1 MDDWLDALDNHDKQ
15 NSAKPDLR
23 ALDSTKEEEGS
34 RVDDTQTEK
43 TPEETAPA
51 VEEKPKPKAKTK
63 PAAEKE
69 PAVSRPDS
77 VDKSEKKPAKD
88 KKSRGV
94 ALPIALG
101 VGVFALVGAGAFAFL
116 AQMGDSSEDT
126 ASQEHSQQSSPVAE
140 EADQQGPQ
148 PVSDTSSEVA
158 EVGTRCSGNNDV
170 DVSAEDSPRA
180 AIAKFE
186 KAYFDA
192 DANGVKASLTKD
204 SDMQKQNW
212 MKILPKAAPKGT
224 TWCLTMQPSEGDTTS
239 VELEVKQP
247 KEEKP
252 TLYKQKVTAKEAN
265 GSWAVDS
272 IGRED

>member
-1 MDDWLDALDNHDKQ
+1 M
-15 NSAKPDLR
+15 
-23 ALDSTKEEEGS
+23 
-34 RVDDTQTEK
+34 
-43 TPEETAPA
+43 
-51 VEEKPKPKAKTK
+51 
-63 PAAEKE
+63 
-69 PAVSRPDS
+69 
-77 VDKSEKKPAKD
+77 
-88 KKSRGV
+88 
-94 ALPIALG
+94 PIALG
-101 VGVFALVGAGAFAFL
+101 VGVFALVGAGAFTFL

-148 PVSDTSSEVA
+148 PVSDTSSEIA

-204 SDMQKQNW
+204 SEMQKQDW

>member
-23 ALDSTKEEEGS
+23 ALDSTTDEEET

-43 TPEETAPA
+43 TPEETAPV
-51 VEEKPKPKAKTK
+51 VEEKPKPKAKAK
-63 PAAEKE
+63 PAAKEE
-69 PAVSRPDS
+69 PAVSRPDF
-77 VDKSEKKPAKD
+77 VDKGEKQSVKD
-88 KKSRGV
+88 KKGHGV

-101 VGVFALVGAGAFAFL
+101 VGVLALVGVGAFTFL
-116 AQMGDSSEDT
+116 SQMGDSSEDT

-140 EADQQGPQ
+140 EADKQGPQ
-148 PVSDTSSEVA
+148 VVSDTSSEVA

-170 DVSAEDSPRA
+170 DLSAEDSPRA

-212 MKILPKAAPKGT
+212 MKILPKAAPEGT
-224 TWCLTMQPSEGDTTS
+224 TWCLMMQPSEGDTTS

-252 TLYKQKVTAKEAN
+252 TLYKQKVTAKETN

>member
-23 ALDSTKEEEGS
+23 ALDSTKEEEES

-43 TPEETAPA
+43 TSEETAPA
-51 VEEKPKPKAKTK
+51 VEEKPKPKAKAK
-63 PAAEKE
+63 PAAKEE
-69 PAVSRPDS
+69 PAVSGPDS
-77 VDKSEKKPAKD
+77 VDKSEKKPAKN

-101 VGVFALVGAGAFAFL
+101 VGVFALVGAGAFTFL

-239 VELEVKQP
+239 VELEVRQP

>member
-1 MDDWLDALDNHDKQ
+1 MDDWLDALDNHDKE

-23 ALDSTKEEEGS
+23 ALDSTKDEEES
-34 RVDDTQTEK
+34 RVDDTQAEK
-43 TPEETAPA
+43 TPEDTAPA
-51 VEEKPKPKAKTK
+51 VEQKPKPKAKAA
-63 PAAEKE
+63 PAAKEE

-77 VDKSEKKPAKD
+77 VDKGEKQPAKD
-88 KKSRGV
+88 RKGRGV

-101 VGVFALVGAGAFAFL
+101 VGVLALVGVGAFTFL
-116 AQMGDSSEDT
+116 SQMGDSSEDT
-126 ASQEHSQQSSPVAE
+126 ASQERSQQSSPVAE

-239 VELEVKQP
+239 VELEVKKP